1 MRFLLAAVLTIAT
14 VAPAQAADNRGTP
27 QPATTPMPAA
37 ASPTPTPSP
46 SQAPSQTPTVSSTP
60 TTATKS
66 VATQL
71 SAIRELVA
79 AQNYS
84 SAKTALEQADQ
95 QFPNNADVNN
105 LLGFVNRKLKQ
116 YAQSATYYTK
126 ALKIDPNH
134 LGALEYQGE
143 LFMIQ
148 KKTALAKK
156 NLDKLKKLCGVK
168 CEEYLD
174 LKKVIDK
181 K

>member
-1 MRFLLAAVLTIAT
+1 MRLLLAALLSIVLFT
-14 VAPAQAADNRGTP
+14 PAQAADTGGAP
-27 QPATTPMPAA
+27 QPATTPKPAA
-37 ASPTPTPSP
+37 TTPTPTPS
-46 SQAPSQTPTVSSTP
+46 QTPTASSTP
-60 TTATKS
+60 ITTAKS
-66 VATQL
+66 LAAQL
-71 SAIRELVA
+71 GAIRELVA
-79 AQNYS
+79 AQNFA

-105 LLGFVNRKLKQ
+105 LLGFVNRKLKM
-116 YAQSATYYTK
+116 YSQSATYYTK

-143 LFMIQ
+143 LFVIQ

-156 NLDKLKKLCGVK
+156 NLDKLKKLCGVN

>member
-1 MRFLLAAVLTIAT
+1 M
-14 VAPAQAADNRGTP
+14 
-27 QPATTPMPAA
+27 
-37 ASPTPTPSP
+37 
-46 SQAPSQTPTVSSTP
+46 
-60 TTATKS
+60 TA
-66 VATQL
+66 QL
-71 SAIRELVA
+71 SSIREAVA
-79 AQNYS
+79 AQNY
-84 SAKTALEQADQ
+84 AAALTALQAADRE
-95 QFPNNADVNN
+95 FANNADINN

-116 YAQSATYYTK
+116 YSQSATYYTK
-126 ALKIDPNH
+126 ALKIEPNH

-143 LFMIQ
+143 LFVIQ

>member
-1 MRFLLAAVLTIAT
+1 MRFLLAALLTIALAT
-14 VAPAQAADNRGTP
+14 PAQAADNRGTP

-37 ASPTPTPSP
+37 ATPTPTPS
-46 SQAPSQTPTVSSTP
+46 QTPTASSTP
-60 TTATKS
+60 TTVAKS

-79 AQNYS
+79 AQNFA

-105 LLGFVNRKLKQ
+105 LLGFVNRKLKM
-116 YAQSATYYTK
+116 YSQSATYYTK

-143 LFMIQ
+143 LFVIQ

-156 NLDKLKKLCGVK
+156 NLDKLKKLCGVN

>member
-1 MRFLLAAVLTIAT
+1 MRLLLAALLTIALVT
-14 VAPAQAADNRGTP
+14 PAQAADNRGTP

-37 ASPTPTPSP
+37 ATPTPTPS
-46 SQAPSQTPTVSSTP
+46 QTPTASSTP
-60 TTATKS
+60 TTAAKS

-79 AQNYS
+79 AQNFA

-105 LLGFVNRKLKQ
+105 LLGFVNRKLKM
-116 YAQSATYYTK
+116 YSQSATYYTK

-156 NLDKLKKLCGVK
+156 NLDKLKKLCGVN

>member
-1 MRFLLAAVLTIAT
+1 MKLLVAVFLTIT
-14 VAPAQAADNRGTP
+14 LTSPAQAADTGGSSQPTATP
-27 QPATTPMPAA
+27 KPVAVPTPTT
-37 ASPTPTPSP
+37 SPTPS
-46 SQAPSQTPTVSSTP
+46 SAPVV
-60 TTATKS
+60 TAKS
-66 VATQL
+66 LTAQL
-71 SAIRELVA
+71 SSIREAVA
-79 AQNYS
+79 AQNY
-84 SAKTALEQADQ
+84 AAALTALQAADRE
-95 QFPNNADVNN
+95 FANNADINN

-116 YAQSATYYTK
+116 YSQSATYYTK
-126 ALKIDPNH
+126 ALKIEPNH

-143 LFMIQ
+143 LFVIQ

>member
-1 MRFLLAAVLTIAT
+1 MRLLVAVLLTIT
-14 VAPAQAADNRGTP
+14 LTSPAQAADTGGGN
-27 QPATTPMPAA
+27 QPAATPKPAV
-37 ASPTPTPSP
+37 ASTPTPTP
-46 SQAPSQTPTVSSTP
+46 TPTPVNT
-60 TTATKS
+60 TKS
-66 VATQL
+66 LATQL
-71 SAIRELVA
+71 SSIREVIA

-84 SAKTALEQADQ
+84 AALTALQAADQ
-95 QFPNNADVNN
+95 EFANNADINN

-116 YAQSATYYTK
+116 YSQSATYYTK

-143 LFMIQ
+143 LFVIQ

-156 NLDKLKKLCGVK
+156 NLDKLKKLCGAS
-168 CEEYLD
+168 CEQYLD

>member
-1 MRFLLAAVLTIAT
+1 MRLLLAAVLTIAT
-14 VAPAQAADNRGTP
+14 VAPAQAADTGGTS
-27 QPATTPMPAA
+27 QPAATPKPAA
-37 ASPTPTPSP
+37 TAVTPTPSP
-46 SQAPSQTPTVSSTP
+46 SQAPSASSTP

-79 AQNYS
+79 AQNFA

-116 YAQSATYYTK
+116 YSQSATYYTK

-156 NLDKLKKLCGVK
+156 NLDKLKQLCGVK

-174 LKKVIDK
+174 LIKVIDK

>member
-1 MRFLLAAVLTIAT
+1 MRLLLAALLTIALAT
-14 VAPAQAADNRGTP
+14 PAQAAANRETP

-37 ASPTPTPSP
+37 STPTPTPS
-46 SQAPSQTPTVSSTP
+46 QTPTASSTP
-60 TTATKS
+60 TTAAKS

-79 AQNYS
+79 AQNFA

-105 LLGFVNRKLKQ
+105 LLGFVNRKLKM
-116 YAQSATYYTK
+116 YSQSATYYTK

-156 NLDKLKKLCGVK
+156 NLDKLKKLCGVN

>member
-37 ASPTPTPSP
+37 ASPTPTPS
-46 SQAPSQTPTVSSTP
+46 QTPTVSSTP

-71 SAIRELVA
+71 SAIRELVT
-79 AQNYS
+79 AQNFA

>member
-46 SQAPSQTPTVSSTP
+46 SQAPSQTPTASSTP
-60 TTATKS
+60 TTSAKS

-71 SAIRELVA
+71 SAIRELVT
-79 AQNYS
+79 AQNFA

>member
-37 ASPTPTPSP
+37 ASPTPTPS
-46 SQAPSQTPTVSSTP
+46 QTPTVSSTP
-60 TTATKS
+60 TTSAKS

-156 NLDKLKKLCGVK
+156 NLDKLKQLCGVK

>member
-46 SQAPSQTPTVSSTP
+46 SQAPSQTPTASSTP

-71 SAIRELVA
+71 SAIRELVT
-79 AQNYS
+79 AQNFA

-116 YAQSATYYTK
+116 YSQSATYYTK

>member
-14 VAPAQAADNRGTP
+14 VAPAQAADTGGTS
-27 QPATTPMPAA
+27 QPAATPKPAA
-37 ASPTPTPSP
+37 ASPTPTPS
-46 SQAPSQTPTVSSTP
+46 QTPTASSTP

-71 SAIRELVA
+71 SSIRELVA
-79 AQNYS
+79 AQNFA

-116 YAQSATYYTK
+116 YSQSATYYTK

-143 LFMIQ
+143 LFIIQ

-156 NLDKLKKLCGVK
+156 NLDKLKQLCGVK

>member
-1 MRFLLAAVLTIAT
+1 MRLLVAVFLTIT
-14 VAPAQAADNRGTP
+14 LTSPAQAADTGGGS
-27 QPATTPMPAA
+27 QPAATPKPAVA
-37 ASPTPTPSP
+37 STPTPSPTPTP
-46 SQAPSQTPTVSSTP
+46 TPVNT
-60 TTATKS
+60 TKS
-66 VATQL
+66 LATQL
-71 SAIRELVA
+71 SSIREVIA

-84 SAKTALEQADQ
+84 AALTGLQAADQ
-95 QFPNNADVNN
+95 EFANNADINN

-116 YAQSATYYTK
+116 YSQSATYYTK

-143 LFMIQ
+143 LFVIQ

-156 NLDKLKKLCGVK
+156 NLDKLKKLCGSS
-168 CEEYLD
+168 CEQYLD

>member
-1 MRFLLAAVLTIAT
+1 MRLLLAAVLTIAT
-14 VAPAQAADNRGTP
+14 VAPAQAADTGGTS
-27 QPATTPMPAA
+27 QPAATPKPAA
-37 ASPTPTPSP
+37 TAVTPTPSP
-46 SQAPSQTPTVSSTP
+46 SQTPTASSTP

-66 VATQL
+66 VVTQL
-71 SAIRELVA
+71 SVIRELVA
-79 AQNYS
+79 AQNFA

-116 YAQSATYYTK
+116 YSQSATYYTK

-156 NLDKLKKLCGVK
+156 NLDKLKQLCGVK